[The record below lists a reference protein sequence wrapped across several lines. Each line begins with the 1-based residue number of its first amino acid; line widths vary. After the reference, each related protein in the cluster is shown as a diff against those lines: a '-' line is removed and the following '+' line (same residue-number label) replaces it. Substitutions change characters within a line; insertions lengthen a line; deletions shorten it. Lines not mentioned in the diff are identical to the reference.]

1 LVKLDQEF
9 THTPEN
15 CIKTDHVYEH
25 NGNLAKINQEFAGT
39 PAISGKN
46 TLI

>member
-1 LVKLDQEF
+1 LVKTDQVF
-9 THTPEN
+9 THTTEN
-15 CIKTDHVYEH
+15 FTQVGHVYGH
-25 NGNLAKINQEFAGT
+25 NGNLAKINQDFRDT